1 MTRQDRFE
9 QESVVSRIRIPTGVY
24 RELEAA
30 RVRLGEVAAETTM
43 TEMYRAAVRHYLDY
57 LAVEINGGRP
67 FVDAA
72 VSQDKADRVVRTRS
86 GKRPRFI
93 PVADWALVPS
103 KRKPEWIGLA
113 LWTGG
118 EAIDVV
124 AEIRPAR
131 MPNRRDVGWTRMVN
145 RAGYVVDHD
154 REEVRRADG
163 SYLVPIKRAG

>member
-9 QESVVSRIRIPTGVY
+9 QASVVSRIRLPVGVHH
-24 RELEAA
+24 ELEAA
-30 RVRLGEVAAETTM
+30 RQRLGEVVAETSM
-43 TEMYRAAVRHYLDY
+43 TELYRAAVRHYLDY
-57 LAVEINGGRP
+57 LSEEINGGRP
-67 FVDAA
+67 FVDGA
-72 VSQDKADRVVRTRS
+72 VSQAKADRVVTTRS
-86 GKRPRFI
+86 GRRPRFV
-93 PVADWALVPS
+93 PVADWVVVPS

-131 MPNRRDVGWTRMVN
+131 MPNRRDVGWTRMLN
-145 RAGYVVDHD
+145 RAGYVVDHA
-154 REEVRRADG
+154 REEVCRVDG